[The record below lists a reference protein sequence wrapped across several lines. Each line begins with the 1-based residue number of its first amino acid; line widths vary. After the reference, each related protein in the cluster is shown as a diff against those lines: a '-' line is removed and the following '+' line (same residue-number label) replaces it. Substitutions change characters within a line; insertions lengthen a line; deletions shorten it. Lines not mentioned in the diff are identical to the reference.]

1 MPQPHASGGFPSEW
15 VGQRA
20 ASSRIRAGARPGLLS
35 VGLSLPLWP
44 LPRAPWLPWHGR
56 HLPAPAASPSHPGPC
71 SGEHGERW
79 AGGPAGTATTA
90 RLQRGHTPLWQASSL
105 AALTPAAS
113 VHREIQSTAPF
124 GSAARGRRPPP
135 ALPAP
140 APPSENASDPS
151 GLGTLEVL
159 LILLQTVVLGVF
171 SGLFSQSSLTSNT
184 SRKALPAIP
193 AKEHTL
199 SPMLPHTSVLNGACE
214 DLNLFH

>member
-1 MPQPHASGGFPSEW
+1 MGGAESREQPHQGWCE
-15 VGQRA
+15 
-20 ASSRIRAGARPGLLS
+20 AGAAFCGAVPSAL
-35 VGLSLPLWP
+35 
-44 LPRAPWLPWHGR
+44 
-56 HLPAPAASPSHPGPC
+56 ASPSG
-71 SGEHGERW
+71 
-79 AGGPAGTATTA
+79 
-90 RLQRGHTPLWQASSL
+90 SL
-105 AALTPAAS
+105 APLARPSPSSARCESFSPWPLLWGARGAVGGRTGRHGYHSPSSARPHSALAS
-113 VHREIQSTAPF
+113 FLPGRTHSRGLSSPRNTKHSPF
-124 GSAARGRRPPP
+124 RSAARGRRPPP

-140 APPSENASDPS
+140 APPNENASDPS